1 MLKRSPMNRTGVLR
15 IASHDITERKTRTR
29 KCATCREPFA
39 PRNMTHKV
47 CCAACGLALAEKN
60 RTAANRAE
68 TRKRLAALK
77 SRASHL
83 KDAQAAFNKFIR
95 ARDAE
100 LPCVS
105 CGRFHTGAWDAGHYK
120 SVGAMP
126 ALRFVEIN
134 VHRQCVPCNQYKSG
148 NVIEYRIGLVKRIG
162 VLSVE
167 WLEQDHPAKKY
178 TILEAQA
185 IKATYKQKLKE
196 LQA

>member
-1 MLKRSPMNRTGVLR
+1 MKRTGFSSVLR
-15 IASHDITERKTRTR
+15 VASHNLAARKPRTR
-29 KCATCREPFA
+29 KCAECRKTFT
-39 PRNMTHKV
+39 PRTHMHV
-47 CCAACGLALAEKN
+47 CCSLECALDQNDKRKAK
-60 RTAANRAE
+60 ADRAD

-95 ARDAE
+95 ARDAA

-105 CGRFHTGAWDAGHYK
+105 CGRFHTGAWDAGHYR

-134 VHRQCVPCNQYKSG
+134 VHRQCVPCNQHKSG

-185 IKATYKQKLKE
+185 IKATYKQKLKDF
-196 LQA
+196 QA

>member
-1 MLKRSPMNRTGVLR
+1 M
-15 IASHDITERKTRTR
+15 H
-29 KCATCREPFA
+29 
-39 PRNMTHKV
+39 V
-47 CCAACGLALAEKN
+47 CCSLECALDQNDKRKAK
-60 RTAANRAE
+60 ADRAD

-95 ARDAE
+95 ARDAA

-105 CGRFHTGAWDAGHYK
+105 CGRFHTGAWDAGHYR

-134 VHRQCVPCNQYKSG
+134 VHRQCVPCNQHKSG

-185 IKATYKQKLKE
+185 IKATYKQKLKDF
-196 LQA
+196 QA